1 MCRASFMRVLE
12 QRREEDVHQWL
23 ARHHSVMVRAFFWNG
38 TYLCLSKFRF
48 GTVFVSDFLLVK
60 LWSTITDIVLVELEP
75 PHKRPFNRDGR
86 YSQRLNGAMQQ
97 VTQWSAWIRENRQ
110 FFHDSVLRE
119 ASSVNPSCVAS
130 LTRRIRYDMLYS
142 KIVIGR
148 RQMMNDADNSR
159 RASLYLDSR
168 GGIEIVP
175 YDRLL
180 DAVHEE

>member
-23 ARHHSVMVRAFFWNG
+23 ARHDSVMVRAFFSNG
-38 TYLCLSKFRF
+38 TYLCLSKFGF

-97 VTQWSAWIRENRQ
+97 VTEWSAWIRENRQ

-119 ASSVNPSCVAS
+119 AS
-130 LTRRIRYDMLYS
+130 
-142 KIVIGR
+142 
-148 RQMMNDADNSR
+148 
-159 RASLYLDSR
+159 
-168 GGIEIVP
+168 
-175 YDRLL
+175 
-180 DAVHEE
+180 

>member
-1 MCRASFMRVLE
+1 
-12 QRREEDVHQWL
+12 
-23 ARHHSVMVRAFFWNG
+23 MVRAFFPDG

-48 GTVFVSDFLLVK
+48 GQDFVSDFLLVK

-75 PHKRPFNRDGR
+75 PFERPFNRDGR
-86 YSQRLNGAMQQ
+86 YSKRLNSAIQQ
-97 VTQWSAWIRENRQ
+97 VTSWSAWIRENRQ

-119 ASSVNPSCVAS
+119 AASVNPSCVSS
-130 LTRRIRYDMLYS
+130 LTRRIQYDMLYS

-148 RQMMNDADNSR
+148 RVMMTDADDSR

-168 GGIEIVP
+168 GGIEILP

-180 DAVHEE
+180 EAAPEE